1 MKFGNQEENQ
11 HTGSMHPPNAWITRR
26 HFLQS
31 LASVTAGG
39 AGGLAAAAP
48 IKRVGGPRL
57 KVSLNAYSFGKL
69 LNNFALGRGEGMS
82 LFGLAEFCAKHNFD
96 GFDPTA
102 YYFPGYRE
110 RKLPDDKFIFEL
122 KRRAF
127 DLGLG
132 VSGTGV
138 GNNFTVADAAARAKD
153 VAWIQQ
159 WAEVAAKLGAPVLRV
174 FADTQMRAQTWET
187 VSNGAKRDDV
197 EKWIADDIRACA
209 EHAGKFGVIIGVQNH
224 GDFIKTADNL
234 ISLIRRV
241 DSPWCGAIVDTGYFR
256 ADDPYAEMAKAAPF
270 AVNWQIKQSPFG
282 VEKEAEAPTDLLRL
296 LKIIRLSG
304 YRGYLP
310 IETLSPRG
318 DGGASYDPYKVVPK
332 FLAEVRAAIDAT
344 ASIAPPPVA
353 DEPAA
358 SEKPPA
364 PEQRT
369 RKPANKKKN
378 GPLPANS

>member
-1 MKFGNQEENQ
+1 M
-11 HTGSMHPPNAWITRR
+11 HTYRR
-26 HFLQS
+26 DFLKRTALVS
-31 LASVTAGG
+31 LAVAAGFG
-39 AGGLAAAAP
+39 SCVSALAP
-48 IKRVGGPRL
+48 VRRVGGPRL

-69 LNNFALGRGEGMS
+69 LNNFALGRGGGMS
-82 LFGLAEFCAKHNFD
+82 LFDLAEYCAKHDFD
-96 GFDPTA
+96 GFDPTG

-110 RKLPDDKFIFEL
+110 RKLPDDKLLFDL

-132 VSGTGV
+132 ISGTGV
-138 GNNFTVADAAARAKD
+138 GNNFTVADKAARAKD
-153 VAWIQQ
+153 VAWIQR
-159 WAEVAAKLGAPVLRV
+159 WAEVAAKLSAPVLRV

-187 VSNGAKRDDV
+187 VSNGAKRDEV

-256 ADDPYAEMAKAAPF
+256 ADDPYAEMAQAAPF
-270 AVNWQIKQSPFG
+270 AVNWQIKQSPLG

-318 DGGASYDPYKVVPK
+318 DGGANYDPFTVVPK
-332 FLAEVRAAIDAT
+332 FLAELRAAIEAT
-344 ASIAPPPVA
+344 ATIGPPPAADESPAREKPATPDQPERKKANRKSAPPP
-353 DEPAA
+353 
-358 SEKPPA
+358 
-364 PEQRT
+364 
-369 RKPANKKKN
+369 AN
-378 GPLPANS
+378 P